1 MSTITYVS
9 LTDEALGLSLEA
21 PAGWYRG
28 SSEIFPLQLRAPEDG
43 GYRAS
48 CNFSHERF
56 EPPTPEGLEDFARRS
71 KQAQVDGYEGFAE
84 LGAEE
89 LVVDNRPGLL
99 QRYRWSPEALGRTL
113 EQLLV
118 LVVAEPGLL
127 LQADAASLA
136 ERSEHYMP
144 VFRRIVSSVR
154 FLA

>member
-1 MSTITYVS
+1 VDAVTYVS
-9 LTDEALGLSLEA
+9 LTDEVLGLSLEA

-28 SSEIFPLQLRAPEDG
+28 SSEIFPLVLRAPEDG

-48 CNFSHERF
+48 CNFSLERF
-56 EPPTPEGLEDFARRS
+56 DPPTPEGLETFARRS
-71 KQAQVDGYEGFAE
+71 KRAQLEDYEGFTE

-99 QRYRWSPEALGRTL
+99 QRYRWSPEALGRTM

-118 LVVAEPGLL
+118 LVVVQPGLL

-136 ERSEHYMP
+136 ERSEYYMP
-144 VFRRIVSSVR
+144 VFGRIVSSVR
-154 FLA
+154 FLG